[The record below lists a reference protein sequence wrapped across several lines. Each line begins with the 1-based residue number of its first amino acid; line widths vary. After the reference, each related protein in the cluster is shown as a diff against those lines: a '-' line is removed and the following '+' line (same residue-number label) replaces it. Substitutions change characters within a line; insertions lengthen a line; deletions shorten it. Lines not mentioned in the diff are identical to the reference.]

1 MANLTDSGKE
11 DGNDVQKMYVVP
23 GGYMLKKTEFIGI
36 IVGLRTIKGNQCRL
50 DAVYDELMTGLKG
63 VGAQGGD

>member
-1 MANLTDSGKE
+1 MVMMFRRCVWFRE
-11 DGNDVQKMYVVP
+11 
-23 GGYMLKKTEFIGI
+23 GYMLKKTKLIGI

-63 VGAQGGD
+63 GRGAQGSD